1 MNHDHY
7 PDSYISGVLA
17 ECKTI
22 ALVGA
27 SPNEA
32 RPSFGVMRFLLGKGY
47 KVTPVNPGQAGKD
60 ILGQKVSATLAD
72 LSEPVDMIDVF
83 RASEAIPALADEIL
97 ALPWRPKAVWMQLAI
112 RDDAAAKRLE
122 AAGIKVV
129 MDRCPA
135 IELPGLAR
143 SAASR

>member
-1 MNHDHY
+1 MNHNHY
-7 PDSYISGVLA
+7 SDAYISSILA
-17 ECKTI
+17 ACKTV

-47 KVTPVNPGQAGKD
+47 KVTPINPGQAGKE
-60 ILGQKVSATLAD
+60 ILGQKVSASLAD
-72 LSEPVDMIDVF
+72 LPGPADMVDIF

-112 RDDAAAKRLE
+112 RDDAAAAKLE
-122 AAGIKVV
+122 AAGVKVV
-129 MDRCPA
+129 MNRCPA
-135 IELPGLAR
+135 IEIPRLSGGPH
-143 SAASR
+143 